1 MSTSTPR
8 GRNAETVDD
17 ILAEMDR
24 MVGLEHVKTQLRQ
37 FIALARVMV
46 LRRDRDLP
54 TPRISLHMVFS
65 GPPGTGKTVMAR
77 KVGRLLRAVRLLT
90 RGHCVEVDRSDLVA
104 QYVGQTAAKTRDVV
118 DKALD
123 GVLFIDEAYMLTK
136 QSKQNAGGDPF
147 GQEAVDTLV
156 AQMENYRERLVVII
170 AGYTDDI
177 MDFVKSNAG
186 LRSRFSRYIEFES
199 YSGDQ
204 LVEIFQAIATE
215 NRVVLTDDAKR
226 VARQTINQI
235 AQQNRTQK
243 DFGNARVVRTFFE
256 TVLVAQAER
265 LSQDPDIEGLSD
277 DDMQRIEREDIEVAR
292 DIRDRNG

>member
-1 MSTSTPR
+1 MSTASPR
-8 GRNAETVDD
+8 GRNSESVED
-17 ILAEMDR
+17 ILAEMDG
-24 MVGLEHVKTQLRQ
+24 MVGLDHVKTQLRQ

-104 QYVGQTAAKTRDVV
+104 QYVGQTAARTREVV

-136 QSKQNAGGDPF
+136 QSKQQGGMDPF

-177 MDFVKSNAG
+177 RDFVASNAG
-186 LRSRFSRYIEFES
+186 LKSRFSRYIDFES

-204 LVEIFQAIATE
+204 LVEIFMTICEE
-215 NRVVLTDDAKR
+215 NRVVLSDEAKR
-226 VARQTINQI
+226 TARQTINQI
-235 AQQNRTQK
+235 AQQNRTAK

-265 LSQDPDIEGLSD
+265 LSREPDVEGLSD
-277 DDMQRIEREDIEVAR
+277 DAMQRIEREDIAVAR
-292 DIRDRNG
+292 DIRDQNG

>member
-1 MSTSTPR
+1 MSTSAR
-8 GRNAETVDD
+8 GRNSETVEE
-17 ILAEMDR
+17 ILAEVDG
-24 MVGLEHVKTQLRQ
+24 MVGLDHVKAQLRQ

-77 KVGRLLRAVRLLT
+77 KVGRLLRAVRLLSK
-90 RGHCVEVDRSDLVA
+90 GHCVEVDRSDLVA
-104 QYVGQTAAKTRDVV
+104 QYVGQTAAKTRAEV
-118 DKALD
+118 DRALD

-136 QSKQNAGGDPF
+136 QSKQNSGGDPF

-156 AQMENYRERLVVII
+156 AQMENYREQLVVII

-177 MDFVKSNAG
+177 RDFVSSNAG
-186 LRSRFSRYIEFES
+186 LKSRFSRYIDFES

-204 LVEIFQAIATE
+204 LIEIFLAIAEE
-215 NRVVLTDDAKR
+215 NRVVLDEDAR
-226 VARQTINQI
+226 RAARQTINQI
-235 AQQNRTQK
+235 AQQNRTAK

-265 LSQDPDIEGLSD
+265 LSESPNIETLSD
-277 DDMQRIEREDIEVAR
+277 DDMQRITRQDIEVAR
-292 DIRDRNG
+292 DIREQNG